1 MQAVISLSFGT
12 GATSPVGFA
21 FGSTQLAVSATTPQ
35 SSTFS
40 FGTAT
45 ATGGTPSVLVAPNFG
60 VAPTNTFNPTQG
72 GAASSGASARR
83 RAAKQIGRKK

>member
-45 ATGGTPSVLVAPNFG
+45 ATGGTRWVTP
-60 VAPTNTFNPTQG
+60 NTFNP
-72 GAASSGASARR
+72 ASLGASAKR